1 LEPKDSTLPPAPH
14 PLDPELV
21 ALAAAGD
28 TSAREALV
36 SRLERRVRGIALA
49 ILGHAADAEDATQAI
64 LLELLGSLKGYRGG
78 HLLAWCDRIAV
89 RTAMRQARQRRVREA
104 RHDFEIDLE
113 AVPLERHAAR
123 EHGVPR
129 PILDY
134 LAELPETRR
143 VALVLRHVMDYSIE
157 EIAELTGVSPNTV
170 KDRLLHAREQV
181 RRNIRREIALVPR
194 RPGGA
199 A

>member
-1 LEPKDSTLPPAPH
+1 
-14 PLDPELV
+14 
-21 ALAAAGD
+21 
-28 TSAREALV
+28 
-36 SRLERRVRGIALA
+36 
-49 ILGHAADAEDATQAI
+49 
-64 LLELLGSLKGYRGG
+64 
-78 HLLAWCDRIAV
+78 
-89 RTAMRQARQRRVREA
+89 MREA

-113 AVPLERHAAR
+113 AVPLEGHAAR